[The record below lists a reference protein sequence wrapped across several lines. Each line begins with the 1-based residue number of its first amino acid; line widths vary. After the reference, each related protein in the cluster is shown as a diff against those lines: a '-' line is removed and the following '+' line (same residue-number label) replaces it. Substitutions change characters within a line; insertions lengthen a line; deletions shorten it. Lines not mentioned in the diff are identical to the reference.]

1 MYTNRWSFER
11 MLNEHR
17 TATKGVKKKREALV
31 QYVTRAVHE
40 AEASARAH
48 NDRVIEARVSAQMGP
63 TAMTMMAA
71 VFNGD
76 DNSLKRA
83 VAREA
88 LKWAAAVCYE
98 GTFAVD
104 NQGTRYQ

>member
-17 TATKGVKKKREALV
+17 TATTGVKKKREALV

-40 AEASARAH
+40 AEASARLE
-48 NDRVIEARVSAQMGP
+48 NDRVVAARVRAQLGP
-63 TAMTMMAA
+63 EALTMMAA
-71 VFNGD
+71 VFNSD
-76 DNSLKRA
+76 DDSLKRA

-104 NQGTRYQ
+104 NSGTRYR